1 MADFARAVERMP
13 EWPSAA
19 PCAAPAKCAPGP
31 APAAPH
37 PVWGAARGGNAER
50 AALLQLL
57 LRAEAQRLAV
67 WPNPKPYILEMPTH
81 APQWWAPKA
90 PRAALLQL
98 LLRAKAQRRAVW
110 LNSKQ

>member
-1 MADFARAVERMP
+1 MADFERAVERMP

-19 PCAAPAKCAPGP
+19 PCAAPASYAPGP

-37 PVWGAARGGNAER
+37 PVWGAARGGNAAR

-67 WPNPKPYILEMPTH
+67 CLQHKP
-81 APQWWAPKA
+81 Q
-90 PRAALLQL
+90 AL
-98 LLRAKAQRRAVW
+98 KVTCFP
-110 LNSKQ
+110 